1 MSKLSNET
9 SDREMGLRLTAIR
22 DRSGLT
28 QFEFAERLG
37 LSPRAY
43 GNYERGEREVPVA
56 LFKMLFD
63 QFRIDPTWLL
73 SGPDLEPM
81 YTGMRRLDVELLQS
95 VIQLV
100 DGWLTKHKRTMK
112 PEKKARVISLA
123 YEHCVEEGKVDSA
136 HLVEMLSLAA

>member
-1 MSKLSNET
+1 MSKLSNEA
-9 SDREMGLRLTAIR
+9 SDREMGQRLMVIR

-56 LFKMLFD
+56 LFKMLLE
-63 QFRIDPTWLL
+63 QFRIDPVWLL
-73 SGPDLEPM
+73 SGQDFEPM
-81 YTGMRRLDVELLQS
+81 YTGMRCLDVELLQN

-100 DGWLTKHKRTMK
+100 DGWLTKHKRTMR

-123 YEHCVEEGKVDSA
+123 YEHCVENGKVDSD
-136 HLVEMLSLAA
+136 HLVGMLSLAA